1 MRGRASNPRKPR
13 DVRRRTF
20 ARGFTLIELMIV
32 VAVIAILAAI
42 AYPSYQDYVR
52 KARRA
57 QAKADLLEY
66 AQMAERHHTVNNSYA
81 TFALPVDQS
90 PRETGSTAWYGLA
103 FEADPTQ
110 STFRIVATANGNQQR
125 DRCGS
130 LSLDQAG
137 RKGNSSG
144 SLAECW

>member
-1 MRGRASNPRKPR
+1 MQVRPSHSLELRSARGS
-13 DVRRRTF
+13 V

-66 AQMAERHHTVNNSYA
+66 AQRAERHHTVNNSYES
-81 TFALPVDQS
+81 FVLPADQS
-90 PRETGSTAWYGLA
+90 PREAGSTAWYGLA
-103 FEADPTQ
+103 FEENPTQ
-110 STFRIVATANGNQQR
+110 STFKIVATANGDQQK
-125 DRCGS
+125 DRCGD
-130 LSLDQAG
+130 LSLDHAG
-137 RKGNSSG
+137 RKGNSEG